1 MTILA
6 WLAVLDAILHAT
18 LIGRFGVKQNEP
30 FLVFAVVY
38 AALAIALFLA
48 VPYVLWATLILS
60 VIGLVGFTLTFN
72 KVPRDKTLERVI
84 WGVDALTVLGSVWLL
99 FF

>member
-6 WLAVLDAILHAT
+6 WLAVLDAVLHAT
-18 LIGRFGVKQNEP
+18 LIGRFGVKGNEP
-30 FLVFAVVY
+30 FLVYAVVY

-48 VPYVLWATLILS
+48 VPYVLWAMLILA

-72 KVPRDKTLERVI
+72 KVPRDKTFERVI
-84 WGVDALTVLGSVWLL
+84 WGVDALTVLGTIWLL

>member
-30 FLVFAVVY
+30 FLIFAVIY
-38 AALAIALFLA
+38 AALAIGLFLA
-48 VPYVLWATLILS
+48 VPYVLWAMLILA

-84 WGVDALTVLGSVWLL
+84 WGVDALTVLGAIWLL